1 MYTNEEQ
8 YLRLKALDIAFEM
21 VKNRTITKFD
31 ENLPNVEALTGLILN
46 WSKEGKSIVEQ
57 LMEIQSKA
65 QTVVVAP
72 EVVEKPTKDR
82 TKQTK
87 VKQMKFA

>member
-31 ENLPNVEALTGLILN
+31 ENLPNVEALAGLILN
-46 WSKEGKSIVEQ
+46 WSKDGKSIVEQ

-65 QTVVVAP
+65 QPVVVAP
-72 EVVEKPTKDR
+72 EVVEKPTKAK